1 MNFLI
6 EGRATPVKK
15 PTTPINSNGTGAHG
29 AELPPPP
36 YSSEA
41 LSPHPKN
48 VEGRLSLETLPA
60 YESEKTAEQRKERL
74 KQEALDKEKHK
85 KKGTKRAHGV
95 VGLMEVAVWGFVALL
110 GGLVS

>member
-1 MNFLI
+1 MSYLI
-6 EGRATPVKK
+6 EGRATPMKR
-15 PTTPINSNGTGAHG
+15 PTTPINNSRTGAHG
-29 AELPPPP
+29 ADLPPPP

-41 LSPHPKN
+41 LSTHPKN
-48 VEGRLSLETLPA
+48 AEGRLSLETLPV
-60 YESEKTAEQRKERL
+60 YESEETAEQRRS